1 MKIRNGFV
9 TNSSSS
15 SFIISVN
22 TPEAETM
29 IDWLK
34 RAGVVRKMDVDWI
47 NDIIEDYEYDEYF
60 DEANKLRELMEK
72 GNIHEIDI
80 DYNDESMEKFIR
92 VLCNEMNGFDME
104 LDV

>member
-1 MKIRNGFV
+1 MKVRNGFV

-47 NDIIEDYEYDEYF
+47 NDIIEDYEYDENF
-60 DEANKLRELMEK
+60 DEANRLRELMK
-72 GNIHEIDI
+72 KSNIHEIDV

-92 VLCNEMNGFDME
+92 VLCDKMNGFDME
-104 LDV
+104 LET

>member
-1 MKIRNGFV
+1 MKVRNGFV

-47 NDIIEDYEYDEYF
+47 NDIIEDYEYDENF

>member
-22 TPEAETM
+22 TTEAETM

-47 NDIIEDYEYDEYF
+47 NDIIEDYEYDENF
-60 DEANKLRELMEK
+60 DEANRLRELMK
-72 GNIHEIDI
+72 KSNIHEIDV

-92 VLCNEMNGFDME
+92 VLCDKMNGFDME
-104 LDV
+104 LDI

>member
-34 RAGVVRKMDVDWI
+34 RSGVVRKMDVDWI

-92 VLCNEMNGFDME
+92 VLCNEMDGFNME

>member
-1 MKIRNGFV
+1 MKVRNGFV